1 LATKNAVAVEGE
13 ALQLVVVD
21 VVGEH
26 LLLPPVDL
34 LATLQ
39 GWHPGSSTIRGM
51 APSTVSPAGSTAPPR
66 ADPRLYPLVEALGLQ
81 DRVRTNPQE
90 TADGARALLAR
101 PRLGAEAR
109 TVAQRTLARSLR
121 ALDRPHDAVG
131 EARRA
136 AATARRA
143 GLDQREAEARITLSL
158 ALFQAGRARVALEEI
173 DRAEAVATGRTALLA
188 SAQHGTLLERLGR
201 LEEALARYSAALAGE
216 LPDEDRLSVLNNR
229 AIARSPT
236 GRRRG
241 GRPRRHR
248 SGPEG
253 RRGEPEAEL
262 IHNLGFVLTVAGDLP
277 AALAR
282 FDEADARFM
291 ALGAPIGLNLVA
303 RARALLRANL
313 HREARAAATW
323 AVDAEDGAGGRGGR
337 GAVLLATAELAD
349 DDPEA
354 AIAKP
359 SRPAALHRQGRPGL
373 AAQAEH
379 VVVRARVR
387 LGRRDR
393 RTVDLALRCADAL
406 REPDWWLRSSMP
418 GSRPR

>member
-1 LATKNAVAVEGE
+1 
-13 ALQLVVVD
+13 
-21 VVGEH
+21 
-26 LLLPPVDL
+26 
-34 LATLQ
+34 
-39 GWHPGSSTIRGM
+39 M
-51 APSTVSPAGSTAPPR
+51 APSTVSPPDTTVA
-66 ADPRLYPLVEALGLQ
+66 ADLPVEALAGAPADAWAGPLAEALALA
-81 DRVRTNPQE
+81 DRVRTSPRE
-90 TADGARALLAR
+90 AADGARALLGR

-121 ALDRPHDAVG
+121 ALDRPHDAIG

-173 DRAEAVATGRTALLA
+173 DRAEAVATGHTALLA
-188 SAQHGTLLERLGR
+188 SAQHGILLERLGR
-201 LEEALARYSAALAGE
+201 LDEALARYSAALAGD

-229 AIARSPT
+229 AIALAFT
-236 GRRRG
+236 GRVDAAVADLDEAIGLARAADAAM
-241 GRPRRHR
+241 
-248 SGPEG
+248 
-253 RRGEPEAEL
+253 PEAQL
-262 IHNLGFVLTVAGDLP
+262 VHNLGFVLTVAGDLP

-282 FDEADARFM
+282 FDEADARLM

-313 HREARAAATW
+313 HREARLAATW
-323 AVDAEDGAGGRGGR
+323 AVDALEDGRAAAEAAEAR
-337 GAVLLATAELAD
+337 VLLAMAELAD

-354 AIAKP
+354 SIATAQQA
-359 SRPAALHRQGRPGL
+359 RRALHRQGRPGL

-393 RTVDLALRCADAL
+393 RTVDLALGCADAL
-406 REPDWWLRSSMP
+406 GEAGLLAEELDARLTAALAARL
-418 GSRPR
+418 